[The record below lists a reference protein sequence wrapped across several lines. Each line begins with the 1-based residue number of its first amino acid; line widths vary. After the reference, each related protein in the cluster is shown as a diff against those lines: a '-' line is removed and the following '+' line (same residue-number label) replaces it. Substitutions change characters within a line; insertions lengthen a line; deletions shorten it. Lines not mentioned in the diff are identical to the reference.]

1 MAVDE
6 YARLDVNPPA
16 TESDE
21 SGSQM
26 ASLSFVNMPGLVGL
40 MAESKK
46 GLFEVYL
53 DKDDNTHF
61 YHNSLKVA
69 GLPLVGNERTVTQ
82 LFEAFE
88 RHRGDMLAFLS
99 LRDNRLWWKL
109 KDAIEG

>member
-1 MAVDE
+1 MKADQQ
-6 YARLDVNPPA
+6 R
-16 TESDE
+16 
-21 SGSQM
+21 

-82 LFEAFE
+82 LFKAFE

-109 KDAIEG
+109 KDAIEGCD